1 MSALRAKIQRL
12 LSTPSHVTEIED
24 LSTNIRRIRL
34 KGKSI
39 EGIPWRPGD
48 KIKLAVGSTLR
59 SYTPARV
66 DARAGWMD
74 VVFFLHGNGAASDW
88 AASASVGD
96 ATGFL
101 GPARSMPLPSG
112 VPEWAV
118 FLGDETAVGLA
129 MACFDWL
136 PPAVPVSGAI
146 ELAAE
151 DAGALAALGLPLHPA
166 IRGEQYGAALLSWLS
181 EYTLPPGDGVIWISG
196 EAGSVLAL
204 QKALLARGVARST
217 IKVKPYWSTKGH
229 AHRKELQRQM

>member
-1 MSALRAKIQRL
+1 MSALRSKIQKL
-12 LSTPSHVTEIED
+12 LSTPSHVLEIED

-34 KGKSI
+34 KGKAI
-39 EGIPWRPGD
+39 VGIPWRPGD

-88 AASASVGD
+88 AASVSVGD
-96 ATGFL
+96 VTGFL
-101 GPARSMPLPSG
+101 GPARSMPLPDE
-112 VPEWAV
+112 VPDWAI
-118 FLGDETAVGLA
+118 FLGDETAIGLA

-136 PPAVPVSGAI
+136 PSSVPISGAI

-151 DAGALAALGLPLHPA
+151 DAGALSALKLPLKPV
-166 IRGEQYGAALLSWLS
+166 IRGDLCGEALTSWMS
-181 EYTLPPGDGVIWISG
+181 EHSLPLGDGVIWLSG

-204 QKALLARGVARST
+204 QKALRARGVARST
-217 IKVKPYWSTKGH
+217 MKIKPYWSTKGH